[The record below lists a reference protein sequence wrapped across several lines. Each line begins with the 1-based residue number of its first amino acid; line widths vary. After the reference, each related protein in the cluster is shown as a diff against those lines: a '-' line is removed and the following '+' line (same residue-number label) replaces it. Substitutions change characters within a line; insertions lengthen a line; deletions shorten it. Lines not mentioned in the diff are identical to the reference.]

1 MKFGNYEIDSFFISL
16 QNFRKKHACSPDGFH
31 NKPFLIDSFIL
42 NLKVMETFKPFGWDT
57 MTLPILL
64 PNEVERQIIHSGTP
78 YKKFDKSVKPT
89 KKTNLVGY

>member
-1 MKFGNYEIDSFFISL
+1 
-16 QNFRKKHACSPDGFH
+16 
-31 NKPFLIDSFIL
+31 
-42 NLKVMETFKPFGWDT
+42 METFKPFGWDT